1 MGLKCSGLSYSQYII
16 NCLLVKLC
24 GCKKSSAS
32 KQMYIII
39 FMSLYLGREFISF
52 PLWGNIALGMKLPV
66 TEKEAVYKLGHRP
79 LRSKGYPPSS
89 SKNQRCIQAN
99 QKIKKRSYMKFL
111 SARWNH
117 KVDEPRMLRIN
128 YELRSWVKLKSKAD
142 SSLLSNR
149 IMVWDAH

>member
-1 MGLKCSGLSYSQYII
+1 MNSLARASPEYLVFACSNLGEFHLSPQFFHS
-16 NCLLVKLC
+16 
-24 GCKKSSAS
+24 
-32 KQMYIII
+32 
-39 FMSLYLGREFISF
+39 
-52 PLWGNIALGMKLPV
+52 MKLPI

-128 YELRSWVKLKSKAD
+128 YELRS
-142 SSLLSNR
+142 
-149 IMVWDAH
+149 